1 VHASIWRFSGDPDEL
16 LARYDAMMGEIGA
29 DNLRL
34 HICLRAHDGIVM
46 LDACPSREAFEAFA
60 TGDAFRELRERHGV
74 PEPERVDDFPVHLA
88 YAGGVAI
95 HGETAPPI
103 RTS

>member
-1 VHASIWRFSGDPDEL
+1 MRGRLEPARGDRVRVPAARARAEAAHRRRPLAVHASIWKFSGDPDEL

-34 HICLRAHDGIVM
+34 HICLRADDGIVM

-60 TGDAFRELRERHGV
+60 KLWLLDLGA
-74 PEPERVDDFPVHLA
+74 
-88 YAGGVAI
+88 
-95 HGETAPPI
+95 
-103 RTS
+103 